1 MSQSSWRGVFPALT
15 TKFTAEDTL
24 DFDAM
29 AEHLAFQL
37 DAGVDGIIIL
47 GSLGENSTLDGAEKR
62 ELMAFFAR
70 EIGGRVPLLACVAE
84 SATREAVSLVQAGE
98 AAGVDGFMVLP
109 PMRYPSSREETLGW
123 FRDVEAATG
132 LPLMLYN
139 NPVAYGTDLSP
150 EDVAEL
156 AELEG
161 YVAIKESSADPR
173 RIPSIRRLCGDRLA
187 VFCGVDDLAL
197 ECFAVGAV
205 GWVAGLVVAFP
216 RETVRLYELMTAGR
230 WDEAR
235 DLYDWFLPL
244 LQLDIGPRFVQQIKL
259 VEALT
264 GVGSERVRL
273 PRRTLAGKER
283 RRVQRVLEKALA
295 DRPVL

>member
-1 MSQSSWRGVFPALT
+1 MLELGAARPTLPSTIPF
-15 TKFTAEDTL
+15 AETSV
-24 DFDAM
+24 M
-29 AEHLAFQL
+29 
-37 DAGVDGIIIL
+37 
-47 GSLGENSTLDGAEKR
+47 
-62 ELMAFFAR
+62 
-70 EIGGRVPLLACVAE
+70 C
-84 SATREAVSLVQAGE
+84 
-98 AAGVDGFMVLP
+98 
-109 PMRYPSSREETLGW
+109 
-123 FRDVEAATG
+123 
-132 LPLMLYN
+132 
-139 NPVAYGTDLSP
+139 LSP

-244 LQLDIGPRFVQQIKL
+244 LQLFNSAICRSTSMYRIVRYL
-259 VEALT
+259 LT
-264 GVGSERVRL
+264 GLSGV
-273 PRRTLAGKER
+273 
-283 RRVQRVLEKALA
+283 
-295 DRPVL
+295 